1 MCTLQEPLE
10 ILVLLL
16 SAIHLII
23 CYCYYS
29 LLFIII
35 IIWNSILCP
44 TKQKK
49 KKRKKKKDHNTTDD
63 VKIVCL
69 TVEVCLIEPK
79 YEKQVSR
86 P

>member
-23 CYCYYS
+23 CYCYY

-35 IIWNSILCP
+35 IIWNSILRP
-44 TKQKK
+44 TKQK
-49 KKRKKKKDHNTTDD
+49 DHSTTDD
-63 VKIVCL
+63 VEIVCL

>member
-23 CYCYYS
+23 CYCSY

-35 IIWNSILCP
+35 IIWNSILRP

-49 KKRKKKKDHNTTDD
+49 KKKERKKKITAL
-63 VKIVCL
+63 L
-69 TVEVCLIEPK
+69 TMWK
-79 YEKQVSR
+79 
-86 P
+86 